1 MFEYLIVADDYT
13 GATEVASKFM
23 NGRYKT
29 SVTMDYGSIGLMQ
42 NRTAVA
48 LNTETFFC
56 SPDEAK
62 MKLATVSKNLLPWKG
77 SAVFFKRIEPALRGN
92 VGAEVS
98 TMAREMNFDYVVVAP
113 AFSRGRRAVEE
124 GTLYL
129 DSHERMSHQTYTTS
143 KSASIEMTAE
153 ALRKEGMA
161 PVEVS
166 LDDVQEGKVEGIV
179 AQKGC
184 FCFDAETD
192 EDLKMIVMGVLKA
205 TPSKNVLWVGS
216 VGLAEAMA
224 MTPKSFVVVIGTAHP
239 RSIRQAKHLLDQA
252 MAFPVQLDAGV
263 LKGTEDAIAAERS
276 RVVEEAEHLLRRG
289 QSILLAATINGRFV
303 SGSYPDDNIESFLG
317 FLSETVREIIGRIK
331 VGGLCVTGGDCAVR
345 IVEKAKAESVMLI
358 EEIQEGITFSRLSG
372 GTFNNLPLISKS
384 GALGGER
391 ALVHCMEY
399 FTTGEHEN
407 KYGL

>member
-13 GATEVASKFM
+13 GASEVASKFM
-23 NGRYKT
+23 SGGYAT
-29 SVTMDYGSIGLMQ
+29 SVTMDYSSVGLMR
-42 NRTAVA
+42 NCAA
-48 LNTETFFC
+48 LALDTETFFC
-56 SPDEAK
+56 PPDEAK
-62 MKLATVSKNLLPWKG
+62 TKLSTVSKNLLPWKG

-92 VGAEVS
+92 VGVEVS
-98 TMAREMNFDYVVVAP
+98 TMAREMKFDYVIVAP

-129 DSHERMSHQTYTTS
+129 DSHERMSPQTFTTY
-143 KSASIEMTAE
+143 KSAGSKTTAE
-153 ALRKEGMA
+153 ALRKEGMT

-166 LDDVQEGKVEGIV
+166 LDDVQEGRVESIV
-179 AQKGC
+179 ARKGC

-216 VGLAEAMA
+216 VGLAEAIA
-224 MTPKSFVVVIGTAHP
+224 MTPKPFVVVVGTAHP
-239 RSIRQAKHLLDQA
+239 RSIRQARHLLEQA

-263 LKGTEDAIAAERS
+263 LKSGEGAAAAERA
-276 RVVEEAEHLLRRG
+276 RVVEEAEHHLRCG

-317 FLSETVREIIGRIK
+317 FLAETVREIIGRIK

-345 IVEKAKAESVMLI
+345 IVGKAKAESVTLI

-372 GTFNNLPLISKS
+372 GTFDGMPLISKS

-407 KYGL
+407 KYGV